1 MKTRGGKFLLLLGG
15 LLAAMAFV
23 VVYVVMSGKLS
34 ADGGTTAAV
43 PDTAPVMVNVAA
55 VNRDLPA
62 YTLLDA
68 SNVATIS
75 VEESTVPTNT
85 TTSPA
90 TLYGKMT
97 LVPLT
102 QGQLVNTDQLTES
115 GFADILAKGERG
127 FVLAVPEKSTFGDA
141 VMENDHVDLVW
152 TTAIKTNRAKPAEDG
167 KVTYVDDVYTTTK
180 TLLQN
185 VHVLRVMKLG
195 QDLTAGANG
204 QATDASAGDGTTAVL
219 PPPSTAAMY
228 LDQAPYSTVLVLG
241 VTDQQAEV
249 ITFARQNGI
258 VDLTLRSSAVQKDD
272 TGAAIKDAAG
282 NDVRGDSEVEKTT
295 GVTIDTLI
303 KEYGL
308 QPPPPCTCQP

>member
-1 MKTRGGKFLLLLGG
+1 MKTRGGKFLLLLGA

-34 ADGGTTAAV
+34 ANSSGNTAAV
-43 PDTAPVMVNVAA
+43 PDTAPVMVDVAV

-62 YTLLDA
+62 YTLLNA
-68 SNVATIS
+68 SNVATVS

-85 TTSPA
+85 TTSPS

-97 LVPLT
+97 LIPLT
-102 QGQLVNTDQLTES
+102 KGQLVHTDQLTES

-127 FVLAVPEKSTFGDA
+127 FVLAIPEKSTFGDA
-141 VMENDHVDLVW
+141 VMENDHVDLIW
-152 TTAIKTNRAKPAEDG
+152 SATIKINRPKPTGDG
-167 KVTYVDDVYTTTK
+167 KVTYVDDVYTSTK

-185 VHVLRVMKLG
+185 IHVLRVMKLA
-195 QDLTAGANG
+195 QDVPAGTSG
-204 QATDASAGDGTTAVL
+204 QATSASANDASVSTL
-219 PPPSTAAMY
+219 PAPSTSAMY
-228 LDQAPYSTVLVLG
+228 LDDAPYQTVLVLG

-249 ITFARQNGI
+249 IIFARQNGI

-272 TGAAIKDAAG
+272 AGKVILDATGLDIK
-282 NDVRGDSEVEKTT
+282 GDTEVEKTT

-303 KEYGL
+303 KEYGVQAPTV
-308 QPPPPCTCQP
+308 QP

>member
-34 ADGGTTAAV
+34 TTNNSAAV
-43 PDTAPVMVNVAA
+43 PETAPVMVDVAA
-55 VNRDLPA
+55 VNKDLPA

-68 SNVATIS
+68 SNIATVS
-75 VEESTVPTNT
+75 VEQSTVPTNT
-85 TTSPA
+85 TTSPS

-97 LVPLT
+97 LLPLT
-102 QGQLVNTDQLTES
+102 KGQLVHTDQLTES

-127 FVLAVPEKSTFGDA
+127 FVLAVPAKSTFGDA
-141 VMENDHVDLVW
+141 VMENDRVDLIW
-152 TTAIKTNRAKPAEDG
+152 TAVLKYDRAKTDDAGKITHVED
-167 KVTYVDDVYTTTK
+167 YYTSTK

-185 VHVLRVMKLG
+185 IHVLRVMSLA
-195 QDLTAGANG
+195 QEVPAGANG
-204 QATDASAGDGTTAVL
+204 QATNANATTAAV
-219 PPPSTAAMY
+219 PPPVTAAMY
-228 LDQAPYSTVLVLG
+228 QDPAPYQTVLVLG

-249 ITFARQNGI
+249 ITYARQNGS

-272 TGAAIKDAAG
+272 AGQVVKDDKG
-282 NDVRGDSEVEKTT
+282 NDIRGDKDVEKTT
-295 GVTIDTLI
+295 GITIETLI

-308 QPPPPCTCQP
+308 QPPVTQP

>member
-1 MKTRGGKFLLLLGG
+1 MKTRGGKFLLLLGA

-34 ADGGTTAAV
+34 ANPSGNTAAV
-43 PDTAPVMVNVAA
+43 PNTAPVMVDVAV

-68 SNVATIS
+68 GNVATVS
-75 VEESTVPTNT
+75 VEGSTVPTNT
-85 TTSPA
+85 TTSPS

-97 LVPLT
+97 LIPLT
-102 QGQLVNTDQLTES
+102 KGQLVHTDQLTES

-127 FVLAVPEKSTFGDA
+127 FVLAIPEKSTFGDA
-141 VMENDHVDLVW
+141 VMGNDRVDLIW
-152 TTAIKTNRAKPAEDG
+152 SATIKFSRPKPTDDG
-167 KVTYVDDVYTTTK
+167 KVTYVDDVYTSTK

-185 VHVLRVMKLG
+185 IHVLRVMKLA
-195 QDLTAGANG
+195 QDVPAGASG
-204 QATDASAGDGTTAVL
+204 QATNAKANDASV
-219 PPPSTAAMY
+219 STVPASSTSAMY
-228 LDQAPYSTVLVLG
+228 VEDAPYQTVLVLG

-272 TGAAIKDAAG
+272 TGHVIKDATG
-282 NDVRGDSEVEKTT
+282 LDVKGDTDVEKTT
-295 GVTIDTLI
+295 GVTLDTLI
-303 KEYGL
+303 KEYGV
-308 QPPPPCTCQP
+308 QAPTVQK